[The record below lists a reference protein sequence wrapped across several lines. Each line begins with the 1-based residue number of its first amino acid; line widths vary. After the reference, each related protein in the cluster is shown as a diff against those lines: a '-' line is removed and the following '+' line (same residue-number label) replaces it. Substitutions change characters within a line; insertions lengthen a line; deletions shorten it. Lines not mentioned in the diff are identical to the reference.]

1 MMHKPTTY
9 AEIPLPAP
17 GEGKR
22 GESGHIGYLLRQAG
36 NAYHNRLAHALVDL
50 CITPPQFSVMTM
62 IAAYPG
68 LSNADIARLALL
80 TPQTVSLIIGNLVK
94 ANIVARRPHAVHG
107 RIRHLELTAKG
118 TALLK
123 TAKKRVKAVDEE
135 IMDGIAAENEV
146 MLRRWLAGVAAK
158 LSAA

>member
-1 MMHKPTTY
+1 MMHKPTT
-9 AEIPLPAP
+9 ATGVPLPAP

-22 GESGHIGYLLRQAG
+22 GETGHIGYLLRQAG
-36 NAYHNRLAHALVDL
+36 NAYHSHLARAFVDL
-50 CITPPQFSVMTM
+50 GITPPQFSVMTM

-80 TPQTVSLIIGNLVK
+80 TPQTVSVIIGNLVK
-94 ANIVARRPHAVHG
+94 AGIVARRPHAVHG

-118 TALLK
+118 QALLA
-123 TAKKRVKAVDEE
+123 TAKTRVQAVD
-135 IMDGIAAENEV
+135 DGIMAGVAPRSEH
-146 MLRRWLAGVAAK
+146 MLRKWLAGVAAK